1 MRKKIALYANGWNNE
16 ITQRTIR
23 GIRRYDKDS
32 CLDLFV
38 LNCFAS
44 YNTQEDESRGALS
57 VYALPHME
65 DFDGLVIFSNSLSSG
80 EVARELGRQ
89 AAEKHIP
96 AVSIGVKMD
105 GLSYVGVDD
114 RIGMRELITH
124 LVEEH
129 GVKRIAYIGGTPD
142 HVDSNERLQV
152 TREVLAEHGL
162 ELAEEDIYYGYWSY
176 FGVLDVVLKML
187 NRETGLPDAIVCA
200 NDTMALA
207 AISELT
213 LRGYE
218 VPRDVLVTGFDGM
231 ERGKQFYPA
240 LSTVEQDLERVGE
253 MCCKILMENT
263 GEVVSVNVG
272 SKAIYAESCGC
283 FRNGKFEEFRHEFC
297 HKNYSNSLR
306 GELITQTER
315 AVENSILGAADAD
328 TLRESL
334 KYQFSQDRV
343 IEGNDFYMVLDP
355 CFFRNIMEDYRKVL
369 VEDISEEMSVFVAKR
384 DGRLLDVE
392 KVNRHEL
399 IPGYE
404 TVTGSH
410 IYYINALHL
419 ECYNIGYLVF
429 VDEPFLVTDNVQYS
443 YVNRVRQALHALR
456 INMRLDALNK
466 NLMALYNRDAMTGLY
481 NRFGYENL
489 AIPMFEQCRF
499 LKEKMMV
506 CFLDINYMKRIN
518 DVYGHLQGDM
528 AIVIVANAI
537 KQNERNRWIAIRY
550 GGDEFLIIA
559 ACKGTADAE
568 GIKQRILDTVAETAR
583 ERNLSYELGVS
594 CGYVITDPKSNL
606 ALQDYIKAA
615 DDVMYEIKREVH
627 ARD

>member
-1 MRKKIALYANGWNNE
+1 MRKKIALYVNGWNNE

-57 VYALPHME
+57 VYALPYME
-65 DFDGLVIFSNSLSSG
+65 DFDGLIIFSNSLAHG

-89 AAEKHIP
+89 AAEKQIP

-129 GVKRIAYIGGTPD
+129 GVKRIAFIGGTPE

-152 TREVLAEHGL
+152 TRDVLAKHGL
-162 ELAEEDIYYGYWSY
+162 DLAEEDIYYGYWSY
-176 FGVLDVVLKML
+176 FGVLNVILQILDRK
-187 NRETGLPDAIVCA
+187 TGLPDAIVCA

-231 ERGKQFYPA
+231 ERGKQFYPS

-253 MCCKILMENT
+253 MCCKILLENT
-263 GEVVSVNVG
+263 GEVVSVNAA
-272 SKAIYAESCGC
+272 SRAIFAESCGC
-283 FRNGKFEEFRHEFC
+283 FQNGRFEELRHEFC
-297 HKNYSNSLR
+297 HKSYSNSLR

-315 AVENSILGAADAD
+315 AVENAILGAVDAD
-328 TLRESL
+328 TLRDSL

-369 VEDISEEMSVFVAKR
+369 VEEISEEMSVFVAKR
-384 DGRLLDVE
+384 DGQLLEGE

-404 TVTGSH
+404 SATGPH
-410 IYYINALHL
+410 TYYINALHL

-429 VDEPFLVTDNVQYS
+429 VDEPFLVKDNVQAS

-518 DVYGHLQGDM
+518 DVYGHLQGDI

-537 KQNERNRWIAIRY
+537 KRNERNRWIAIRY
-550 GGDEFLIIA
+550 GGDEFLVIA
-559 ACKGTADAE
+559 ACKGKTDAE
-568 GIKQRILDTVAETAR
+568 NIKKNILRTVDEIAK
-583 ERNLSYELGVS
+583 ERDLPYHPSVS
-594 CGYVITDPKSNL
+594 CGYVITEPESSL
-606 ALQDYIKAA
+606 SLQDYIKAA
-615 DDVMYEIKREVH
+615 DDVMYEIKRSVH
-627 ARD
+627 AGD